1 MVHGLPTGRHE
12 GATVTQPG
20 CAGRHTSIYARR
32 RARGFGHASG
42 VRAPGEETKPTRG
55 RPWIAA
61 ALAAALALGAASASW
76 ARGPLG
82 ARDADYQDAVALA
95 HKRYVSER
103 SGKVSQSNTALA
115 AVSPDLYAVVV
126 VRVDGK
132 VFEAGDAGKPL
143 LLTAIAA
150 PFTAALVGEQRGA
163 DFMNST
169 AGALAGT
176 APVPPGRSTA
186 DWGKPPTTALEL
198 EGALATLSLVQ
209 PQGDVD
215 GKWRVL
221 AANLGGF
228 AGREPS
234 LDEAAYQAALAAAT
248 RVNTKARD
256 LSQEGRLT
264 DKAEL
269 TADLY
274 LRQGSV
280 TLTTRE
286 LAIMAATLAN
296 KGENPVSRKR
306 VVSEPVAINIQQLL
320 INSGLKGGKRAD
332 WLKKAGVGV
341 SIGESGAII
350 MVVPGRLGIAVYSP
364 PLDSAGNSVRGQR
377 ALRYLVQTLFIGP
390 DPTAP

>member
-1 MVHGLPTGRHE
+1 MVSGLQTGRQA
-12 GATVTQPG
+12 GATVGQPG

-32 RARGFGHASG
+32 RARYRSNASG
-42 VRAPGEETKPTRG
+42 VGVSGTGSRR
-55 RPWIAA
+55 RPW
-61 ALAAALALGAASASW
+61 LAACLAATLAFGAGSVSL

-103 SGKVSQSNTALA
+103 SGKVSQSNTVLA
-115 AVSPDLYAVVV
+115 AASPDLYAVVV

-132 VFEAGDAGKPL
+132 VFESGDSGRPL
-143 LLTAIAA
+143 LLTAVAA

-169 AGALAGT
+169 AGAVAGT
-176 APVPPGRSTA
+176 APVPPGRTTA

-198 EGALATLSLVQ
+198 DGALATLSLVQ
-209 PQGDVD
+209 PQGDAD
-215 GKWRVL
+215 GKWRAL
-221 AANLGGF
+221 LTNLGGF

-234 LDEAAYQAALAAAT
+234 LDEAAYQAAQVAAS

-256 LSQEGRLT
+256 LSQEGRLV

-280 TLTTRE
+280 TLSTRE

-306 VVSEPVAINIQQLL
+306 VVSEPVAKNIQQLL

-364 PLDSAGNSVRGQR
+364 PLDGAGNSVRGQR
-377 ALRYLVQTLFIGP
+377 ALRYLIQTLFIGP

>member
-1 MVHGLPTGRHE
+1 MVSGLQTGRQA
-12 GATVTQPG
+12 GATVGQPG

-32 RARGFGHASG
+32 RARFSGNASG
-42 VRAPGEETKPTRG
+42 VGVSGTDSRR
-55 RPWIAA
+55 RPWLAVCLTA
-61 ALAAALALGAASASW
+61 ALTFGAGSFSW
-76 ARGPLG
+76 ARGPMG

-103 SGKVSQSNTALA
+103 SGKVSQSTTVLA
-115 AVSPDLYAVVV
+115 AASPNLYAVVV

-132 VFEAGDAGKPL
+132 VFEAGDAGQPL

-169 AGALAGT
+169 VGAVAGT
-176 APVPPGRSTA
+176 APVPPGRTTA
-186 DWGKPPTTALEL
+186 DWGKPPTTPLEL
-198 EGALATLSLVQ
+198 DGALATLSLVN
-209 PQGDVD
+209 PQGDAD
-215 GKWRVL
+215 GKWRAL
-221 AANLGGF
+221 LANLRGF
-228 AGREPS
+228 AGREPG
-234 LDEAAYQAALAAAT
+234 LDEAAYQAAQAASN

-296 KGENPVSRKR
+296 KGENPVSRTR
-306 VVSEPVAINIQQLL
+306 VVSEPVAMNIQQLL

-341 SIGESGAII
+341 SIGESGAIV